1 MYIISNYPREVFLK
15 LPSHQEIVS
24 RNRLSSKNVMI
35 NKLAKVFINC
45 KACFTMTSAS
55 IFFSEWFPLKSF
67 LKLVASME
75 VE

>member
-1 MYIISNYPREVFLK
+1 MYIISNYLRGVFLK

-45 KACFTMTSAS
+45 KAGFYNNLRKYL
-55 IFFSEWFPLKSF
+55 FFLMISSQIVP
-67 LKLVASME
+67 
-75 VE
+75 